1 MATRKTTTT
10 KTTGGTTGGK
20 TTTTTTTTAKATKAT
35 KTTKAPNALST
46 TTDTNSTEAITTA
59 LKQVQQSIISLT
71 KEVET
76 IKETM
81 ASHSTTT
88 SATSGVTVGRMDTLL
103 TIINQYAV
111 WTDGFRANQAI
122 TKWKQNKI

>member
-20 TTTTTTTTAKATKAT
+20 TTTTTAKTTKATKAT
-35 KTTKAPNALST
+35 KTPNALST
-46 TTDTNSTEAITTA
+46 TTDTNSAEAITTA

-81 ASHSTTT
+81 ASRSTTT
-88 SATSGVTVGRMDTLL
+88 STGSGVTMERMDTLL

-111 WTDGFRANQAI
+111 WTDGFKANQAI
-122 TKWKQNKI
+122 SKWKQNKI

>member
-10 KTTGGTTGGK
+10 KTTTGTTSGK
-20 TTTTTTTTAKATKAT
+20 TTTKTTKTTKAT
-35 KTTKAPNALST
+35 KTPNALST
-46 TTDTNSTEAITTA
+46 TKANDSTEAITTA
-59 LKQVQQSIISLT
+59 VKHLQQSIISLT

-76 IKETM
+76 IKESI
-81 ASHSTTT
+81 ASRSTTT
-88 SATSGVTVGRMDTLL
+88 SDTSGVTMERMDTLL